1 MAKNSRRIPEE
12 KVFVTREL
20 FKEVTTLILVQVIQ
34 SDHRGMLQQVNRD
47 IGNVFKY
54 TIIGS

>member
-1 MAKNSRRIPEE
+1 MAKNSRRIPED

-34 SDHRGMLQQVNRD
+34 SDQIYHYRKLNDRQSR
-47 IGNVFKY
+47 
-54 TIIGS
+54 